1 MKTLLLTTL
10 LICSIAF
17 GQSKDLTKKQAF
29 ELYKKSNVRIAL
41 RYKLSDFNSIYNTK
55 KSGLKVNRESIILN
69 YIKDKEEI
77 KKIQW
82 YHNFPQCFDC
92 NTIIYESEA
101 TAKEMVQWTLPRN
114 N

>member
-1 MKTLLLTTL
+1 MKTLLLTIL
-10 LICSIAF
+10 LISGIAF

-29 ELYKKSNVRIAL
+29 DLYKKSNVRIAL
-41 RYKLSDFNSIYNTK
+41 GYKVSDFNKIYNTR
-55 KSGLKVNRESIILN
+55 KSGLKINRESIILN
-69 YIKDKEEI
+69 NIKDKEEI

-82 YHNFPQCFDC
+82 YYNFPQCFDC
-92 NTIIYESEA
+92 NTIIYESEK